1 LEKDLT
7 IETSYETCRLP
18 LEHVV
23 LKYENIHSSCVL
35 RDSFVTMFIIFFDDK
50 TSAGKAV
57 EPATAK
63 FTPPRPPENFLAEF
77 K

>member
-1 LEKDLT
+1 
-7 IETSYETCRLP
+7 
-18 LEHVV
+18 V